1 VAARAV
7 AAVAVVAAA
16 AVVGAAVTVVAAAKA
31 GAVATEAVVQVA
43 AVPAL
48 VVPVPVP
55 VPVRLVRVAAV
66 GVAGAAE
73 RPEAAITIAIAR
85 ADQAAPAIPAPE
97 PARAAAPALEP
108 DSLARTIRDVTVAE
122 IGTGIEIATVIVI
135 ATVIG
140 IEIGMMRAFA
150 IEIDTGIT
158 SMTPIAR
165 TITQTTEDTATA
177 RMPMIAA
184 IAMGCT
190 PGRATGVAAKAM
202 TPNDRISTVTATWD
216 SCQSLASGAAIKA
229 PIAMDSCAAIRK
241 ASRIGRDIS
250 SGEVFAASLL
260 RRIPQGLRGQ
270 SHEADLWTEWARSFL
285 FGT

>member
-1 VAARAV
+1 M
-7 AAVAVVAAA
+7 
-16 AVVGAAVTVVAAAKA
+16 
-31 GAVATEAVVQVA
+31 
-43 AVPAL
+43 
-48 VVPVPVP
+48 
-55 VPVRLVRVAAV
+55 
-66 GVAGAAE
+66 
-73 RPEAAITIAIAR
+73 
-85 ADQAAPAIPAPE
+85 
-97 PARAAAPALEP
+97 
-108 DSLARTIRDVTVAE
+108 ARTTGDGIAGG
-122 IGTGIEIATVIVI
+122 IGTEIATATVIVI
-135 ATVIG
+135 PIVIG
-140 IEIGMMRAFA
+140 IEIGMMPAFA

-158 SMTPIAR
+158 SMTPIGR

-270 SHEADLWTEWARSFL
+270 SHEADFRTDWARSFL